1 MEYYSAIT
9 YEIMSFAAT
18 HADLEITSVSN
29 PKTNITWY
37 FLHVKSKKLI
47 WMNYIQDGNRSTDI
61 ENKLRVT
68 KTARG
73 GEKLG
78 VWD

>member
-1 MEYYSAIT
+1 
-9 YEIMSFAAT
+9 
-18 HADLEITSVSN
+18 
-29 PKTNITWY
+29 
-37 FLHVKSKKLI
+37 
-47 WMNYIQDGNRSTDI
+47 MNYIQDGNRSTDI